1 MKQAKIKSSRLRR
14 WGILALL
21 LIVLLFLGWFFMIRM
36 PGKSWSGP
44 LPSLTEYE
52 AALAEELRDIVTI
65 LALEIG
71 ERNVP
76 HHYDALER
84 SARYLEAGLAEMGFE
99 VERQIFRVAG
109 KDCEN
114 LAVEIPGGTL
124 PDEIVIVGAHYDSVI
139 GSPGANDNGSAV
151 AAGLALARVFRET
164 HPARTLRFV
173 FFANEE
179 PPYFQT
185 GAMGSLV
192 YARRCKE
199 RKENV
204 VAMFSLETMG
214 YYSDEKGGQ
223 KYPPPLGFV
232 YPSTGNFI
240 AFVGNMGSGDL
251 VRSSIAA
258 FRKHVQFPSEGGAL
272 PGFIPGIGWSDHWAF
287 WKAGYEAVMITD
299 TAPFRYPHYHL
310 ATDTP
315 DKVDFERLARVTA
328 GLEKVLAEI
337 LDPQQ

>member
-1 MKQAKIKSSRLRR
+1 MQQINTKKSRLRR
-14 WGILALL
+14 WGIFALF
-21 LIVLLFLGWFFMIRM
+21 LIVLLALGWYFMIRM
-36 PGKSWSGP
+36 PGKSYTGP
-44 LPSLTEYE
+44 LPPLTEQE
-52 AALAEELRDIVTI
+52 TALAGELREIVTI
-65 LALEIG
+65 LAGEIG

-76 HHYDALER
+76 HHHAALEQ
-84 SARYLEAGLAEMGFE
+84 SARFIQARLVDMGYE
-99 VERQIFRVAG
+99 VDRQVFQVSG

-114 LAVEIPGGTL
+114 LAAEIPGGAL
-124 PDEIVIVGAHYDSVI
+124 ADEIVVAGAHYDSVF
-139 GSPGANDNGSAV
+139 GAPGANDNGSAV
-151 AAGLALARVFRET
+151 AACLALARVFRDMK
-164 HPARTLRFV
+164 PARTLRFV
-173 FFANEE
+173 FFVNEE

-192 YARRCKE
+192 YARGCKD

-204 VAMFSLETMG
+204 VAMYSLETMG
-214 YYSDEKGGQ
+214 YYSDEKGSQ

-251 VRSSIAA
+251 VRSSIGI

-272 PGFIPGIGWSDHWAF
+272 PGFIPGVGWSDHWAF
-287 WKAGYEAVMITD
+287 WKAGYQAVMITD

-315 DKVDFERLARVTA
+315 DKVDYERLARVTT
-328 GLEKVLAEI
+328 GIEKVIAEVSN
-337 LDPQQ
+337 P